1 MLHVSLDARG
11 DVRALNSLALCWE
24 KRRGRVSRD
33 FVTNEEIIQE
43 AHRRLDQGA
52 WDYLV
57 GGSESETTLRRNR
70 LAFDRVAFRPRIL
83 VDVSHVDPSTTFLG
97 QKLRIPAILAPIGSL
112 QVFHPDAAIA
122 STTAA
127 TEFGIMH
134 AISSVTEPALE
145 ETAAATATPKIFQ
158 LYVHGDMKWT
168 EDILGRVKKAGY
180 AALALTVDVAHY
192 SRRERPMLTR
202 YQPPTRRINTDRR
215 HLASLTWETMD
226 RIKDMA
232 GLPFM
237 LKGVQTAE
245 DAAIAVEHG
254 VDVIWASNHGGRQID
269 HGLGSL
275 DTLPEIVQAVNGK
288 ARVIVDGGVQRGG
301 DILKAIAL
309 GADAVALGRLQGWGL
324 AAGGKEGVIRMLEIL
339 EDELISAMGLTGLTR
354 MSQVTPKY
362 VCKAE
367 SVTPPHEMSAW
378 VNKPVDRIVR

>member
-1 MLHVSLDARG
+1 VSL
-11 DVRALNSLALCWE
+11 
-24 KRRGRVSRD
+24 D

-43 AHRRLDQGA
+43 ARRRLDQGS

-83 VDVSHVDPSTTFLG
+83 VDVSNTDPSTTFLG

-112 QVFHPDAAIA
+112 QVFHPEAAVA
-122 STTAA
+122 STRAA

-134 AISSVTEPALE
+134 AISSVTDPLLE
-145 ETAAATATPKIFQ
+145 ETAAATPTPKIFQ
-158 LYVHGDMKWT
+158 LYVRGDMKWT
-168 EDILGRVKKAGY
+168 EDIIGRVKQTGY

-192 SRRERPMLTR
+192 SRRERPMRTR
-202 YQPPTRRINTDRR
+202 YQPPTRRVATDRSYQ
-215 HLASLTWETMD
+215 ASLTWETMD
-226 RIKDMA
+226 MIKEMA

-245 DAAIAVEHG
+245 DAAIAVQHG
-254 VDVIWASNHGGRQID
+254 VDVIWVSNHGGRQID

-288 ARVIVDGGVQRGG
+288 ARIIVDGGVQRGS
-301 DILKAIAL
+301 DILKAVAL
-309 GADAVALGRLQGWGL
+309 GADVVALGRLQGWGL
-324 AAGGKEGVIRMLEIL
+324 AAGGMEGVVRMLEIL
-339 EDELISAMGLTGLTR
+339 EDELICAMGLIGVTSI
-354 MSQVTPKY
+354 SQITPKY

-367 SVTPPHEMSAW
+367 PVTLPHEMSAW
-378 VNKPVDRIVR
+378 VNMPVSRIL

>member
-1 MLHVSLDARG
+1 VSL
-11 DVRALNSLALCWE
+11 
-24 KRRGRVSRD
+24 D

-43 AHRRLDQGA
+43 ARRRLDQGS

-70 LAFDRVAFRPRIL
+70 LAFDRIAFRPRIL
-83 VDVSHVDPSTTFLG
+83 VDVADIDTSTTFLG

-112 QVFHPDAAIA
+112 QVFHPEAAVA
-122 STTAA
+122 STRAA

-145 ETAAATATPKIFQ
+145 ETAAATPTPKIFQ
-158 LYVHGDMKWT
+158 LYVRGDMKWT
-168 EDILGRVKKAGY
+168 EDIIARVKQAGY
-180 AALALTVDVAHY
+180 TALALTVDVAHY
-192 SRRERPMLTR
+192 SRRERPMRTR
-202 YQPPTRRINTDRR
+202 YQPPTRRVATDRT
-215 HLASLTWETMD
+215 HQASLTWDTMD
-226 RIKDMA
+226 CIKEMA

-245 DAAIAVEHG
+245 DAALAVQHG

-275 DTLPEIVQAVNGK
+275 ETLPEIVQAVNGK
-288 ARVIVDGGVQRGG
+288 ARVIVDGGVQRGT
-301 DILKAIAL
+301 DILKAVAL

-324 AAGGKEGVIRMLEIL
+324 AAGGTEGVVRMLEIL
-339 EDELISAMGLTGLTR
+339 EDEIICAMGLIGITSI
-354 MSQVTPKY
+354 SQITPQY

-367 SVTPPHEMSAW
+367 PVTPPHEMSAW
-378 VNKPVDRIVR
+378 VNMPVGRIL